1 MEKKTCTYL
10 SVSLTVQLI
19 VCLSAGLSVFLSV
32 HLIGYLSFC
41 QSVCVFSEFWI
52 NYLQTFNRTEQDPGN
67 IKGHISLSKY
77 YCCLGTQVWL

>member
-1 MEKKTCTYL
+1 MHL
-10 SVSLTVQLI
+10 SVCQFDCSTDCLE
-19 VCLSAGLSVFLSV
+19 CLSAGLSVFLSV

-41 QSVCVFSEFWI
+41 HSVCVLSEFWI

>member
-1 MEKKTCTYL
+1 MAKGCSGLIPNIFTDCGKRKRNNNMEKTTCTYL

-41 QSVCVFSEFWI
+41 HSVCVFSEF
-52 NYLQTFNRTEQDPGN
+52 
-67 IKGHISLSKY
+67 
-77 YCCLGTQVWL
+77 

>member
-1 MEKKTCTYL
+1 MAQGCSALIPKIFSDWGKRKRNNNMEKKTRTYL

-41 QSVCVFSEFWI
+41 HSVCVFSEF
-52 NYLQTFNRTEQDPGN
+52 
-67 IKGHISLSKY
+67 
-77 YCCLGTQVWL
+77 

>member
-1 MEKKTCTYL
+1 MAKGCSGLIPNIFKDWGKRKRNNNMEKTTCTYL

-41 QSVCVFSEFWI
+41 HSVCVFSEF
-52 NYLQTFNRTEQDPGN
+52 
-67 IKGHISLSKY
+67 
-77 YCCLGTQVWL
+77 

>member
-1 MEKKTCTYL
+1 MAQGFSGLIPKIFSDWSKRKRNNNMEKKTRTYL

-41 QSVCVFSEFWI
+41 HSVCVLSEF
-52 NYLQTFNRTEQDPGN
+52 
-67 IKGHISLSKY
+67 
-77 YCCLGTQVWL
+77 

>member
-1 MEKKTCTYL
+1 MEKKTRTYL

-41 QSVCVFSEFWI
+41 HSVCVLSEFWI
-52 NYLQTFNRTEQDPGN
+52 NYLQMFNRTEQDPGN
-67 IKGHISLSKY
+67 ISLSKY